1 MEKGKE
7 NHKAHCLILPFP
19 VQGHINPMLQFA
31 KRLRPK
37 GVKITLLLTK
47 FLRKTMQEFSG
58 SSNIS
63 LEAISDGFDEGGRA
77 DSESP
82 EAYYARF
89 RLVGTETL
97 SELLEKYKTD
107 CAVNC
112 IIYDPFLPWVLDVA
126 KKFGLV
132 CAAFFTQSC
141 AVDNI
146 YYCVYKKELKLP
158 LLETEKTVNI
168 PGLPELEPSDL
179 PSFVYVHGSYPESFE
194 MILNQF
200 QNLEKAD
207 WILVNTFHKLEQEVI
222 DWMAKFLPVKA
233 IGPTI
238 PSMYLDKRIQDDKD
252 YGLSVFKTINNV
264 CMKWLNERA
273 SRSVVYV
280 SFGSLAELGAEQM
293 EELAH
298 GLKTSNK
305 YFLWVVRSSQE
316 AKLPKNFSEKM
327 SNKGLIVSWCP
338 QLEVLA
344 HEAIGC
350 FITHCG
356 WNSTLEA
363 LSLGVPTV
371 AMPQWTDQSTN
382 AKFVKNVWKMGIKA
396 RQDGNGLVEQTEIVR
411 CINHVM
417 DGDRGKEIRKNAKKW
432 KEIAREA
439 VDEEGSSNK
448 SIEEFVSSLMNPST
462 KII

>member
-7 NHKAHCLILPFP
+7 NHKAHCLILPYP
-19 VQGHINPMLQFA
+19 IQGHINPMLQFA
-31 KRLRPK
+31 KHLSHK
-37 GVKITLLLTK
+37 GLKITLVVTK

-77 DSESP
+77 DAESS
-82 EAYYARF
+82 EAYLALF

-97 SELLEKYKTD
+97 SELLEMHKTD
-107 CAVNC
+107 SAVDC
-112 IIYDPFLPWVLDVA
+112 IIYDPFLSWGLDVA

-132 CAAFFTQSC
+132 SAAFFTQSC
-141 AVDNI
+141 AVNNI
-146 YYCVYKKELKLP
+146 YYHVYKKELKLP
-158 LLETEKTVNI
+158 LLETEKFVNI
-168 PGLPELEPSDL
+168 PGLPVLEPSDL
-179 PSFVYVHGSYPESFE
+179 PSFVYVHGSYPASFE

-238 PSMYLDKRIQDDKD
+238 PSMYLDKRLQDDKD
-252 YGLSVFKTINNV
+252 YGLSVFKPITDV

-273 SRSVVYV
+273 STSVVYV
-280 SFGSLAELGAEQM
+280 SFGSMAELGAEQM

-305 YFLWVVRSSQE
+305 YFLWVVRSSEE
-316 AKLPKNFSEKM
+316 AKLPKNFSEETSK
-327 SNKGLIVSWCP
+327 KGLIVSWCP

-363 LSLGVPTV
+363 LSLGVPMV

-382 AKFVKNVWKMGIKA
+382 AKFVKNVWKMGIKT
-396 RQDGNGLVEQTEIVR
+396 RQDENGLVEQTEIAR

-417 DGDRGKEIRKNAKKW
+417 EGDKGEEIRKNAKKW

-439 VDEEGSSNK
+439 VDEEGSSDKN
-448 SIEEFVSSLMNPST
+448 IENFVSSLMNPST